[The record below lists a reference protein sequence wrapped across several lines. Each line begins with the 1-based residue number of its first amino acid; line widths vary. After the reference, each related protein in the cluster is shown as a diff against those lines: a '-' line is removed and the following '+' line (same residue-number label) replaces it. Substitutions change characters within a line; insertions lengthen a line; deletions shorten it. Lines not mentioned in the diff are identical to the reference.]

1 MYSLMPEHQQ
11 TGSFPTLHISGGPYR
26 DLLDLPRVG
35 DDLLHD
41 LHGLPGPALRL
52 LGLSLRLRLHDLH
65 LLAFSHLHRHRGG
78 LRSEQGVR
86 AQQGPDTGQHDAKS
100 DRQAA
105 PETHRYLLVLK
116 QRWRETRS
124 CVILVIKV
132 SEHLACSCT
141 LIFRA
146 AVKQEADFLIL
157 QIGTCAKK
165 RHGDMPQVFKKMPA
179 STGSN

>member
-100 DRQAA
+100 ARQAA

-165 RHGDMPQVFKKMPA
+165 RHGDMPQVFKKMSA
-179 STGSN
+179 SKGSN

>member
-105 PETHRYLLVLK
+105 PETHRYLLMLK
-116 QRWRETRS
+116 QPWRETRS

-146 AVKQEADFLIL
+146 LL
-157 QIGTCAKK
+157 
-165 RHGDMPQVFKKMPA
+165 
-179 STGSN
+179 